1 MLYYFLSMIW
11 CTEHKWLQCQWSL
24 LPIHEIEINGLK
36 PQGSHDNNTHDGLIT
51 LSAKLW
57 ARTELFNYWS
67 NYQSPLAARSIL
79 HWSSGAGVALAA
91 RQLFKYVSKVI
102 NQDAD
107 LIIQSSTATDPQC
120 GLAGL
125 VPARL
130 NAVILYK
137 FSSPRPRLR
146 PRSSSCLPSEGDN
159 SQHST
164 KSSITQFGQEDVSLA
179 CQTARVGV
187 STHFCF
193 VLFNRDTNEHNA
205 VKDVKHQWPMTQLS
219 CRNTHFTYN
228 IFPTT

>member
-1 MLYYFLSMIW
+1 MVLSLYQQNFGPELNFSITGVITRVG
-11 CTEHKWLQCQWSL
+11 CL
-24 LPIHEIEINGLK
+24 LGA
-36 PQGSHDNNTHDGLIT
+36 S
-51 LSAKLW
+51 
-57 ARTELFNYWS
+57 
-67 NYQSPLAARSIL
+67 
-79 HWSSGAGVALAA
+79 SSGAGAGVGLAA

-107 LIIQSSTATDPQC
+107 LIIQSSAATDPQC
-120 GLAGL
+120 GLARL

-137 FSSPRPRLR
+137 FSSPRLR
-146 PRSSSCLPSEGDN
+146 PRCSSCLPSEGDN

-205 VKDVKHQWPMTQLS
+205 AQDVKHLS
-219 CRNTHFTYN
+219 ISLLTK
-228 IFPTT
+228 

>member
-24 LPIHEIEINGLK
+24 LLLPIHEIEINGLK
-36 PQGSHDNNTHDGLIT
+36 PQGSHNNNTHDGLIT
-51 LSAKLW
+51 LSAKLL

-120 GLAGL
+120 GLARL

-146 PRSSSCLPSEGDN
+146 PRCSSSCLPSEGDN

-179 CQTARVGV
+179 CQLARDGV
-187 STHFCF
+187 
-193 VLFNRDTNEHNA
+193 L
-205 VKDVKHQWPMTQLS
+205 
-219 CRNTHFTYN
+219 
-228 IFPTT
+228 

>member
-1 MLYYFLSMIW
+1 MVLSLYQQNFGPELNFSITGVITRVR
-11 CTEHKWLQCQWSL
+11 CL
-24 LPIHEIEINGLK
+24 LG
-36 PQGSHDNNTHDGLIT
+36 
-51 LSAKLW
+51 A
-57 ARTELFNYWS
+57 
-67 NYQSPLAARSIL
+67 
-79 HWSSGAGVALAA
+79 SSTGAGAGVALPA

-107 LIIQSSTATDPQC
+107 LIIQSSAATDPQC
-120 GLAGL
+120 GLARL

-137 FSSPRPRLR
+137 FSSPRLR
-146 PRSSSCLPSEGDN
+146 PRCSSCLPSEGDN

-205 VKDVKHQWPMTQLS
+205 VKDVIKHLSTSLMTK
-219 CRNTHFTYN
+219 
-228 IFPTT
+228 